1 MPYTSAH
8 KEQSRE
14 RILKSA
20 VRLFTRRG
28 FDNTSIDEVMA
39 DAGLTRGAFYAHF
52 KSKQDL
58 YAQAIASTPVFS
70 IFGRIKPDDVDER
83 TWLARLVSGYLSQVH
98 VEKADPPCPL
108 AFLVTDVAVN
118 EPKTRQAYTAVYLK
132 MNRLIQASTRN
143 FSRCDKETVMA
154 VTAMMIGGVAVA
166 RTLSDRK
173 AQSELLKSCRKVA
186 LELLGAEWRGKKRV
200 TEKRHG
206 EGMVA
211 PKARG

>member
-1 MPYTSAH
+1 MPYTRDH

-14 RILKSA
+14 RILQSA
-20 VRLFTRRG
+20 VRLFTRKG

-70 IFGRIKPDDVDER
+70 IFGKTKPDGVDEK
-83 TWLARLVSGYLSQVH
+83 TWLAQLINGYLSQLH
-98 VEKADPPCPL
+98 VQKADTPCPL
-108 AFLVTDVAVN
+108 AFLVTDVAVS
-118 EPKTRQAYTAVYLK
+118 EPATRQAYTDVYLK
-132 MNRLIQASTRN
+132 MNRLIQAYTKK
-143 FSRCDKETVMA
+143 FSNCDKESVMA

-173 AQSELLKSCRKVA
+173 SQGQLLKSCRQVA
-186 LELLGAEWRGKKRV
+186 LSLLGADNQQGL
-200 TEKRHG
+200 
-206 EGMVA
+206 
-211 PKARG
+211 